1 MNHVLGYN
9 LEFSLWLNTSKYC
22 GHVALLIRET
32 CCPFPDIPG
41 HVCLGILF
49 CVWTDSSSLSVATNS
64 EKSDYAYGAPTSGH
78 ITYWLFS
85 IKFLKICKIGISL
98 IFIYGEAKV
107 SFESYLYDFKDL
119 YG

>member
-1 MNHVLGYN
+1 MTQVMFAQGYYFVS
-9 LEFSLWLNTSKYC
+9 E
-22 GHVALLIRET
+22 LI
-32 CCPFPDIPG
+32 PA
-41 HVCLGILF
+41 V
-49 CVWTDSSSLSVATNS
+49 LSVATNS
-64 EKSDYAYGAPTSGH
+64 EKSDYAYWAPTSCH